1 MTLIDTHTHLFTKH
15 FDNDLDEIMDRA
27 ANASVKQMLLPNIDM
42 ETTER
47 MKSVESRFPERV
59 KMMMGVHPCSV
70 KENYQEELAH
80 VEEELNSGNY
90 VAVGEIG
97 IDLYW
102 DKDTLGIQQI
112 AFEQQMEWAKE
123 HDLPVAVHCRDAYP
137 EVIESIAK
145 VQDGSLQGVL
155 HCFTGAKEYA
165 DQLLDLGF
173 HLGIGG
179 VITFKNSGVAEVAA
193 QLPLNK
199 LVLETDSPYL
209 APVPNRGKRNESSYV
224 KFVAE
229 KLAEVHG
236 ISVKELAEVTTEN
249 AVRLFKLERTW
260 E

>member
-1 MTLIDTHTHLFTKH
+1 MTLIDTHTHLFTRH
-15 FDNDLDEIMDRA
+15 FDDDLDEVMSSAHNSDVR
-27 ANASVKQMLLPNIDM
+27 QMLLPNIDKG
-42 ETTER
+42 TTER
-47 MKSVESRFPERV
+47 MKAVQSRFPDQVR
-59 KMMMGVHPCSV
+59 MMMGVHPCSV
-70 KENYQEELAH
+70 KDDYELELAH
-80 VEEELNSGNY
+80 VKEELGKGHY

-102 DKDTLGIQQI
+102 DKSKLGIQQK

-123 HDLPVAVHCRDAYP
+123 MELPVAVHCRDAYP
-137 EVIESIAK
+137 EVIGSIRK
-145 VQDGSLQGVL
+145 VQDGTLQGVL

-193 QLPLNK
+193 TLPLDK

-209 APVPNRGKRNESSYV
+209 APVPYRGKRNQSSYV
-224 KFVAE
+224 RFVAE
-229 KLAEVHG
+229 KLAEVKG
-236 ISVKELAEVTTEN
+236 ISVTELAEITTAN
-249 AVRLFKLERTW
+249 AVRLFKLETSW